1 MVFYHNSTNFDA
13 TLLFPY
19 TWDKIKMDVHTCFV
33 YFTILALLDVV
44 CDNLC
49 AFNKSFL
56 VMVVCVPITNGW
68 NQWHKWIA
76 TWIKLTKW
84 WDFTICRWYYIHG
97 KWYHQFILVC
107 TRCIMHPWPPP
118 RRYLLLLQRLLWMLP
133 GAAGQTSSKKT

>member
-19 TWDKIKMDVHTCFV
+19 TWDKIRMDVHTCFV
-33 YFTILALLDVV
+33 YFTILAPLDVV

-49 AFNKSFL
+49 AFNRLFL

-97 KWYHQFILVC
+97 KWYHQFIWLSLIHMANNICVWISQTYILPC
-107 TRCIMHPWPPP
+107 MV
-118 RRYLLLLQRLLWMLP
+118 YLC
-133 GAAGQTSSKKT
+133 